1 MKNYLILTSLLLLT
15 LVACQRQPQGTADI
29 PRQISQS
36 YKISVAP
43 FTQPQNPGQLITG
56 QLPEDQGK
64 IPQDELLDLDMDLR
78 DALLAKANRDYYF
91 IPENNPNGDPRQFR
105 SSGQPGALEHWIQ
118 FGKRH
123 NAQLL
128 LVPMVL
134 NWHEREG
141 SQAGVDKSAHVRVEF
156 FLLNIA
162 SGQMIDRSTF
172 EEKQVGLADNLLGV
186 ADFVKR
192 KGQWV
197 SARDLAVE
205 GMANAI
211 KDLGL

>member
-1 MKNYLILTSLLLLT
+1 MLALALF
-15 LVACQRQPQGTADI
+15 ACQRQPSGTADI
-29 PRQISQS
+29 PRQIPKT

-43 FTQPQNPGQLITG
+43 FTQPLNPGQLITG

-64 IPQDELLDLDMDLR
+64 IAQDNLLALDMDLR
-78 DALLAKANRDYYF
+78 DVLLRHANRDYSF
-91 IPENNPNGDPRQFR
+91 ISQNISDGDLRSAH
-105 SSGQPGALEHWIQ
+105 SSGQPGALQSWIQ
-118 FGKRH
+118 YGHKH

-156 FLLNIA
+156 FLLNIDN
-162 SGQMIDRSTF
+162 GQLMGRSTF
-172 EEKQVGLADNLLGV
+172 EEKQVGLIDNLLGM

-192 KGQWV
+192 KGQWIT
-197 SARDLAVE
+197 ARQLAAEGMVKAVE
-205 GMANAI
+205 
-211 KDLGL
+211 DLGL